1 MISCTKS
8 SSSSVVWRICGVFF
22 LGRTVGAA
30 LAAPVENMSEMG
42 SSEFTARAQPCSYL
56 CIVRISL
63 DPELFCACRG
73 DRSRALTHAFP
84 NPWALGSGMCSYGYI
99 LVLRARRFFE
109 VVFEGQPRGVAL
121 VTRMADVYELQGVCK
136 TLVFLQNHAKFKNIK
151 FRQVLVL
158 YEISEL
164 QVL

>member
-1 MISCTKS
+1 
-8 SSSSVVWRICGVFF
+8 
-22 LGRTVGAA
+22 
-30 LAAPVENMSEMG
+30 
-42 SSEFTARAQPCSYL
+42 
-56 CIVRISL
+56 
-63 DPELFCACRG
+63 
-73 DRSRALTHAFP
+73 
-84 NPWALGSGMCSYGYI
+84 MCSYMYI